1 MMNEKGNEMK
11 MTTYMVY
18 QLPFGNE
25 NARELS
31 FMSDKEIEEI
41 SDQYELVARVDAR
54 SMDEVF
60 RIANFV
66 CDEDAS
72 LIEVVGEMHSLSVGD
87 IVHNLETDETFVCAN
102 YGWNKIEMKESV

>member
-1 MMNEKGNEMK
+1 MK
-11 MTTYMVY
+11 MTRYAIY
-18 QLPFGNE
+18 QLPFE
-25 NARELS
+25 HDRCRDMS
-31 FMSDKEIEEI
+31 FMSAAEIQEI
-41 SDQYELVARVDAR
+41 SDEYEFVAQCDAR

-66 CDEDAS
+66 CEEDES

-102 YGWNKIEMKESV
+102 YGWDKIEMKECV